1 MRLFNL
7 WPARSSRASSFLMND
22 RSKWVWLTV
31 VPLLAFAVTALAQG
45 KQQNKTLLINGYTGE
60 ANIVQIE
67 DHEYVDIRDLAR
79 ITNGSL
85 SFQEN
90 FVVLTLPAPR
100 RVTAA
105 ATPSANPPAE
115 TGFSREFVRA
125 GIEAMAS
132 MREWRTTL
140 AVLIRNGYPVG
151 NGMFA
156 YSERALDSLTLASAA
171 ASTPSDQSGLQLL
184 TNEFNNVETW
194 SDNLVSARNSM
205 DAANY
210 AITDDALANDP
221 LFQKIARCGQFLGP
235 MLASGNF
242 EDDPACH

>member
-1 MRLFNL
+1 
-7 WPARSSRASSFLMND
+7 MND
-22 RSKWVWLTV
+22 RSKSMWLTV
-31 VPLLAFAVTALAQG
+31 VLLLAFAGTAPAQG
-45 KQQNKTLLINGYTGE
+45 KQQNKALQINGYAGE
-60 ANIVQIE
+60 AKILRID
-67 DHEYVDIRDLAR
+67 DHEYVDIRDLAQ

-90 FVVLTLPAPR
+90 FVVLTLSAPR
-100 RVTAA
+100 SVTSA
-105 ATPSANPPAE
+105 ATPSANHSPEP
-115 TGFSREFVRA
+115 GFSRQFMRA
-125 GIEAMAS
+125 GIEATAS

-151 NGMFA
+151 NGMVD
-156 YSERALDSLTLASAA
+156 YRGRSLDRVMLATAA

-184 TNEFNNVETW
+184 TNEFNNVQTW
-194 SDNLVSARNSM
+194 SDSLVRARNSM

-210 AITDDALANDP
+210 AITDDTLTNDS
-221 LFQKIARCGQFLGP
+221 LFQKIVRCGQFLGP

>member
-7 WPARSSRASSFLMND
+7 WPARSSCASSFLMND
-22 RSKWVWLTV
+22 RSKRVWLTV
-31 VPLLAFAVTALAQG
+31 VLLLAFAGTALAQG
-45 KQQNKTLLINGYTGE
+45 KQQNKPLLINGYAGE
-60 ANIVQIE
+60 ANILQIE

-85 SFQEN
+85 SFQED
-90 FVVLTLPAPR
+90 FVMLTLPAPKS
-100 RVTAA
+100 VTAA
-105 ATPSANPPAE
+105 AKPSATPPAE
-115 TGFSREFVRA
+115 PGFSREFVRA

-151 NGMFA
+151 DGMSA
-156 YSERALDSLTLASAA
+156 YNERALDSLTLTSAA

-221 LFQKIARCGQFLGP
+221 LFQKIVRCGQFLGP